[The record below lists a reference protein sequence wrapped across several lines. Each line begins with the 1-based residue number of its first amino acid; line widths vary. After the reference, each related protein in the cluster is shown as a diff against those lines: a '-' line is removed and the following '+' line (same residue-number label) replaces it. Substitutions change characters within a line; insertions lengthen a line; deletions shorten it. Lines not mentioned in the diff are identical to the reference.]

1 MSSLITSHDYFNIHK
16 FMGFGILAH
25 YGYRFSLKLLYND
38 MFLKPDIFPLLH
50 LGLSLSSFIFKVPKY
65 RYLSRTIIWK
75 ELQLHNIIFTSRSV
89 CMIYHSLFF
98 NNNND
103 YKYYISRLFIIITHH
118 YLADIVSTK
127 YQNNE
132 LTTTRDIKYDNGN
145 KYLIK
150 INKYFYAISQL
161 IATTTLLLSTNQ
173 DNGFSIMFPIQL
185 SAFLMT
191 LVRKGLITNNQWHYI
206 YTTSLIIPY
215 LINRNGLINN
225 NNNNIKIFSL
235 LHIFLRFGL
244 NTNKYINMIIITSG
258 YFVLKHFQVH
268 LNIMLFR

>member
-1 MSSLITSHDYFNIHK
+1 MSLITTHDFLNIHK
-16 FMGFGILAH
+16 IMGFGCLVH
-25 YGYRFSLKLLYND
+25 YGYRFSLKFLYND
-38 MFLKPDIFPLLH
+38 MYLKPDIFPAIH

-75 ELQLHNIIFTSRSV
+75 ELQLHNIIFTSRSIF
-89 CMIYHSLFF
+89 MIYHSFLF
-98 NNNND
+98 NNQD
-103 YKYYISRLFIIITHH
+103 IYKYYISRLFIIMSHH
-118 YLADIVSTK
+118 YLADIVTTK

-150 INKYFYAISQL
+150 INKCFYAISQL
-161 IATTTLLLSTNQ
+161 IATTTLLLSTNR

-206 YTTSLIIPY
+206 YSGSLLIPY
-215 LINRNGLINN
+215 LVNINGIIKL
-225 NNNNIKIFSL
+225 NNIYIKYLSL
-235 LHIFLRFGL
+235 LHIILRFGL
-244 NTNKYINMIIITSG
+244 KTNKYFNMIFITSA
-258 YFVLKHFQVH
+258 YLFLKH
-268 LNIMLFR
+268 

>member
-1 MSSLITSHDYFNIHK
+1 
-16 FMGFGILAH
+16 
-25 YGYRFSLKLLYND
+25 
-38 MFLKPDIFPLLH
+38 
-50 LGLSLSSFIFKVPKY
+50 
-65 RYLSRTIIWK
+65 
-75 ELQLHNIIFTSRSV
+75 
-89 CMIYHSLFF
+89 MIYHSLFF
-98 NNNND
+98 NNNYD
-103 YKYYISRLFIIITHH
+103 YKYYISRLLIIITHH
-118 YLADIVSTK
+118 YLADIVSIK

-161 IATTTLLLSTNQ
+161 IATTTLLLSRNQ

-191 LVRKGLITNNQWHYI
+191 LVRKGLISNNQWHYI

-215 LINRNGLINN
+215 LINKNGLINN
-225 NNNNIKIFSL
+225 NNNNIKFFTL
-235 LHIFLRFGL
+235 VHIFLRFGL

-258 YFVLKHFQVH
+258 YFVLKHFQVD
-268 LNIMLFR
+268 LNIMLLR